1 MVINTGLN
9 KQEVLE
15 TIIAGGYNIQSLI
28 AMEEC
33 AELQKAISKLIR
45 YGDENKENYDNLVE
59 EMADVIICL
68 EQLKMMYQVSDEELK
83 TMIERKH
90 NRNMKRIYG

>member
-15 TIIAGGYNIQSLI
+15 TIISGGYNIQSLI

-45 YGDENKENYDNLVE
+45 YGDEDKENYDNLVE

-68 EQLKMMYQVSDEELK
+68 EQLKVMYQVSDEELK

-90 NRNMKRIYG
+90 NRNLRRIYG

>member
-45 YGDENKENYDNLVE
+45 YGDEDKENYSNLVE

-68 EQLKMMYQVSDEELK
+68 EQLKMMYQVTDDELK

>member
-1 MVINTGLN
+1 MIINTGIN
-9 KQEVLE
+9 KLDVLE
-15 TIIAGGYNIQSLI
+15 IIASGGYNIQSLI

-33 AELQKAISKLIR
+33 AELQKAISKVIR
-45 YGDENKENYDNLVE
+45 YGDKDKEIYDNLVE

-68 EQLKMMYQVSDEELK
+68 EQLKMMYQITEDELQA
-83 TMIERKH
+83 MIERKH